1 VYNGYFINGECEMS
15 ELKITPI
22 AVSIHQSTEHPLFGE
37 GVIHL
42 NLEDEAGG
50 FFFEVSQEGQ
60 SFRVDFEEL
69 KQLVVAGKFLLD
81 GTWSNV

>member
-1 VYNGYFINGECEMS
+1 MS

-22 AVSIHQSTEHPLFGE
+22 AVSIHRVTEHPLFGE
-37 GVIHL
+37 GAIHL
-42 NLEDEAGG
+42 KLEDEAGG
-50 FFFEVSQEGQ
+50 FFFVVSQEGQ

-81 GTWSNV
+81 GTWDNV